1 MSGRTYALGALF
13 AVATFAA
20 PVWAELTFTEAGL
33 PDDSGWTS
41 TAWTA
46 GDKTLTE
53 DTAFTGVTGGSSS
66 AITVTATG
74 YNLSLSGSG
83 TGTQITWNGTIAA
96 DTIYLKQGR
105 FSPANSASLGFLGSA
120 KVYIK
125 GQFFA
130 DAWASGATATGISLS
145 NEFYLAPSTYTEGN
159 FNNVSIRV
167 HDGNLALTGKVTL
180 LPASSTEKGTV
191 KVKTGNAAS
200 ANRTLTLSQ
209 LDLTKVAVGGNT
221 TECLTVEGDLKVV
234 FANGATLNLPASVA
248 NAGWVK
254 VLTDGKADAT
264 SFEAL
269 TVQLDG
275 AAVDSNQYTV
285 VKNAAT
291 GSVKVAPA
299 REPVS
304 LERTLSTA
312 NEHWTAGVEEALW
325 GSAGVNPS
333 EIDSV
338 TLAVG
343 TPSELTL
350 SEETTVASLTLNGP
364 SALTFKP
371 TTSEE
376 TTTGSL
382 TVLSSTAVNTDTDV
396 SDITATL
403 GTVTLASGKTLT
415 MNGLAFS
422 AMTNNGGALCF
433 KGGTANS
440 TLLQTFDGK
449 MTLRDGANVTLPDQ
463 YAMTSAQ
470 RFIADSGTATLT
482 LYNIN
487 ESDGV
492 VDTDGDET
500 IQVKNGAQLTL
511 KARDLG
517 GWNGYRGNHLVV
529 AVRGTGS
536 KITAGAYDAEP
547 GCFVGRVVLADGGE
561 IAGGSTASAAL
572 DFYGDTS
579 TNADYPEIYVSSGTG
594 TWSGYLWRNKGLVV
608 KVAEGAT
615 FVLSGTLKSK
625 DANNKAL
632 TKVGAGEMKITA
644 AQTENSGAYI
654 INEGQLTFSTE
665 TELTLSNT
673 ISGTGTLGKSGAGT
687 LTLTGTLSNFTGRLE
702 VAEGTLV
709 IPAGKESADS
719 TIGAGAQLA
728 LVLSSEQL
736 AAGYTS
742 PLASESIVFKKEVN
756 GSLVDVTAEDGTT
769 ENGKFTPNLN
779 TWEGDTKKNG
789 IYAWSD
795 DANWSKGSAPAAGD
809 HVVVALGEGI
819 GMPTLTA
826 DTTVAALS
834 ITGRGELDLAG
845 FTLTANRIKGESQE
859 TTTLTLK
866 GTGTVKLNASTTL
879 ERKTLETLSL
889 TVPSG
894 VTLATELTGNDGNP
908 IFENVAIAFADGAS
922 WMSHGWLELA
932 GTVTV
937 ENGSDLALAMLK
949 SAPPSIWG
957 EGTLKKLGAGTLT
970 INGMGGTHANPLV
983 IEAGTLNLTSDST
996 ATFSGGISGAGAL
1009 KIGSGTVILTQA
1021 NTYTGGT
1028 EIASDATLKLTATA
1042 AQTLLGNLSGS
1053 GALAIGD
1060 GTAAATVALTGL
1072 NEGYSGTITVA
1083 ERSTL
1088 SNGTSEATVPFGKGS
1103 IVNNGL
1109 LKLTGPAAEASTVYA
1124 QLPPVSGSGDIT
1136 FCSESATRIAGAIT
1150 TTGTVTIEGTQKKS
1164 LNEET
1169 TITLPAAVVVFGRDS
1184 RDFTNASASIEGPSI
1199 AIGAG
1204 ATLARNDEASS
1215 VTIADGRTLSGTG
1228 SVSGTGTIGVPITF
1242 AKGSVLDATSDVGI
1256 ALTGKVT
1263 GTIYVKLTAAT
1274 TVLTTTS
1281 DAELDRTTQLAFAS
1295 DATSQTFAEGGYRFV
1310 ETQTTSDKTVTHSFT
1325 VMAKVTL
1332 SSEISAE
1339 ISGSDEALNAI
1350 YNAVAMAKNYGPEIS
1365 TVTAVKVMST
1375 DFVTEPETSSPNALA
1390 LFKNLYALATA
1401 ADVPLAGGIYE
1412 GTVTV
1417 YYDFGISEMH
1427 VKSASLVDAEA
1438 AQLYVLLCA
1447 KVATLGTV
1455 PADYASDTTVTLY
1468 KGEAA
1473 LNAVEPTNEQ
1483 LTAMGLT
1490 PTAGEKWFAVPMAD
1504 LDTGTHAF
1512 TVHASQ
1518 TTP

>member
-83 TGTQITWNGTIAA
+83 TGTQIAWNGTIAA

-145 NEFYLAPSTYTEGN
+145 NEFYLAPSTYTESG

-191 KVKTGNAAS
+191 KVRTGNAAS

-248 NAGWVK
+248 DAGWVK
-254 VLTDGKADAT
+254 VLTAGKAEAT

-291 GSVKVAPA
+291 GSVKVSSGEAF
-299 REPVS
+299 
-304 LERTLSTA
+304 ERTISTA
-312 NEHWTAGVEEALW
+312 NEQWTAGAEETLW

-333 EIDSV
+333 ANDSV
-338 TLAVG
+338 SLTVA
-343 TPSELTL
+343 TPATLTL
-350 SEETTVASLTLNGP
+350 SEEVTVGELTLGGS
-364 SALTFKP
+364 SALTFAP
-371 TTSEE
+371 TISEE
-376 TTTGSL
+376 TATGSL
-382 TVLSSTAVNTDTDV
+382 TVESSTAVNTDTDV
-396 SDITATL
+396 SAITANL
-403 GTVTLASGKTLT
+403 GSVSLAAGKTLT
-415 MNGLAFS
+415 TGPNTTMTGLTFGSDTAKVKVIGTEALSEIPYGMLNKTGSVEIGPKVTLSGNLSFTTTQTLTLNAS
-422 AMTNNGGALCF
+422 IKAPRLVTGDSNATPTTTIRQVGGNIVLTSSE
-433 KGGTANS
+433 KSANS
-440 TLLQTFDGK
+440 T
-449 MTLRDGANVTLPDQ
+449 
-463 YAMTSAQ
+463 
-470 RFIADSGTATLT
+470 
-482 LYNIN
+482 
-487 ESDGV
+487 
-492 VDTDGDET
+492 
-500 IQVKNGAQLTL
+500 
-511 KARDLG
+511 
-517 GWNGYRGNHLVV
+517 
-529 AVRGTGS
+529 
-536 KITAGAYDAEP
+536 
-547 GCFVGRVVLADGGE
+547 
-561 IAGGSTASAAL
+561 TASAILFSHWKDTGTTYQLEAGSLQAPDGVLCLAWDGGQGSTITVGKVDGTEVATLKIWGLKYGSDTDWGVRNRTAKVLIQENGLVEIGEGGIDLSGASNQQVELAGGKLRATATASVNISNSDAL
-572 DFYGDTS
+572 QVTADS
-579 TNADYPEIYVSSGTG
+579 TVSAATGTTLKVNKMTFAGTNTVTVGAEDAAGEVYIQSVTGSGTF
-594 TWSGYLWRNKGLVV
+594 R
-608 KVAEGAT
+608 VAA
-615 FVLSGTLKSK
+615 
-625 DANNKAL
+625 
-632 TKVGAGEMKITA
+632 
-644 AQTENSGAYI
+644 
-654 INEGQLTFSTE
+654 
-665 TELTLSNT
+665 
-673 ISGTGTLGKSGAGT
+673 
-687 LTLTGTLSNFTGRLE
+687 
-702 VAEGTLV
+702 GTLV

-742 PLASESIVFKKEVN
+742 TLASELIVFKKEVD
-756 GSLVDVTAEDGTT
+756 GSLVDVTSEDGTT
-769 ENGKFTPNLN
+769 ENGTFTPNLN
-779 TWEGDTKKNG
+779 TWEGDTETDG
-789 IYAWSD
+789 IYAWSEG
-795 DANWSKGSAPAAGD
+795 ANWSKGSAPAEGD

-819 GMPTLTA
+819 GTPTLTA
-826 DTTVAALS
+826 NTTVVALS
-834 ITGRGELDLAG
+834 ITGSGALNLVG

-859 TTTLTLK
+859 TTALTLE

-889 TVPSG
+889 TVPNG

-908 IFENVAIAFADGAS
+908 IFADVAIAFADGAS
-922 WMSHGWLELA
+922 WKSHGWLELA

-937 ENGSDLALAMLK
+937 ENGSDLALAMLN
-949 SAPPSIWG
+949 SAQPSIWG
-957 EGTLKKLGAGTLT
+957 SGTLQKRGAGTLT
-970 INGMGGTHANPLV
+970 VNGMGGTHANPLV
-983 IEAGTLNLTSDST
+983 IEAGTLNLTSGST
-996 ATFSGGISGAGAL
+996 ATFTGNISGAGAL

-1021 NTYTGGT
+1021 NTYAGGT

-1042 AQTLLGNLSGS
+1042 AQTLSGNLSGS
-1053 GALAIGD
+1053 GALEIGE

-1083 ERSTL
+1083 EGSTL
-1088 SNGTSEATVPFGKGS
+1088 SNGTSTATVPFGKGS

-1109 LKLTGPAAEASTVYA
+1109 LKLTGPAAEDSTDYA
-1124 QLPPVSGSGDIT
+1124 QLPPVSGTGNIT
-1136 FCSESATRIAGAIT
+1136 FCSASATRIAGAIT
-1150 TTGTVTIEGTQKKS
+1150 TTGTVTIEGTQTVS
-1164 LNEET
+1164 IN
-1169 TITLPAAVVVFGRDS
+1169 TLPAAVVVFGRDS

-1204 ATLARNDEASS
+1204 ATLARKDEASS
-1215 VTIADGRTLSGTG
+1215 VTIANDKTLSGTG

-1242 AKGSVLDATSDVGI
+1242 AERSVLDATSDEVGI
-1256 ALTGKVT
+1256 ALAGKVT
-1263 GTIYVKLTAAT
+1263 GTIYVKLDTAKA
-1274 TVLTTTS
+1274 VLTTSTA
-1281 DAELDRTTQLAFAS
+1281 AELDRNTKLTFAG
-1295 DATSQTFAEGGYRFV
+1295 DTTSQTFATGGYRFA
-1310 ETQTTSDKTVTHSFT
+1310 ETVVNNTHTFS
-1325 VMAKVTL
+1325 VIPPL
-1332 SSEISAE
+1332 ELPE
-1339 ISGSDEALNAI
+1339 GLPEAITGNAAAQNAI
-1350 YNAVAMAKNYGPEIS
+1350 YDAVATAKGFVNCDITS
-1365 TVTAVKVMST
+1365 VTAVKAEST
-1375 DFVTEPETSSPNALA
+1375 GGAAGSTEALA
-1390 LFKNLYALATA
+1390 LFENLYAWATPGA
-1401 ADVPLAGGIYE
+1401 ELKDETGAGTGTYE

-1427 VKSASLVDAEA
+1427 VKSASLVNTEA

-1447 KVATLGTV
+1447 KVATTQNTTT
-1455 PADYASDTTVTLY
+1455 ANYASGTIVSLY
-1468 KGEAA
+1468 RGTEA
-1473 LNAVEPTNEQ
+1473 LSAVEPTDVQ
-1483 LTAMGLT
+1483 LRALGIT
-1490 PTAGEKWFAVPMAD
+1490 PAAGEKWFAVPMST
-1504 LDTGTHAF
+1504 LGTGTHAF
-1512 TVHASQ
+1512 TVKASQ
-1518 TTP
+1518 TTQEEVTP

>member
-234 FANGATLNLPASVA
+234 FANGATLNLPDSVA
-248 NAGWVK
+248 DAGWVK
-254 VLTDGKADAT
+254 VLTAGKADAT

-269 TVQLDG
+269 TILLNS

-285 VKNAAT
+285 VKDAAA
-291 GSVKVAPA
+291 GRVKVSSG
-299 REPVS
+299 ETFK
-304 LERTLSTA
+304 RTIYTA
-312 NEHWTAGVEEALW
+312 NEQWTAGAEETLW

-333 EIDSV
+333 ADDSV
-338 TLAVG
+338 SLTVKTPATLALSEDVTVG
-343 TPSELTL
+343 ELALGGSSALIFAPTI
-350 SEETTVASLTLNGP
+350 SEETA
-364 SALTFKP
+364 
-371 TTSEE
+371 
-376 TTTGSL
+376 TGSL
-382 TVLSSTAVNTDTDV
+382 TVESSTAVNTDTDV
-396 SDITATL
+396 SAITANL
-403 GTVTLASGKTLT
+403 GSVSLEAGKTLT
-415 MNGLAFS
+415 TGPNTTMTGLTFGSDTAKVKVVGTEALSEIPYGMLNKTGSVEIGPKVTLSGNLSFTTTQTLTLNAS
-422 AMTNNGGALCF
+422 IKAPRLVTGDSNATPTTTIRQVGGDIVLTSSE
-433 KGGTANS
+433 KSANS
-440 TLLQTFDGK
+440 T
-449 MTLRDGANVTLPDQ
+449 
-463 YAMTSAQ
+463 
-470 RFIADSGTATLT
+470 
-482 LYNIN
+482 
-487 ESDGV
+487 
-492 VDTDGDET
+492 
-500 IQVKNGAQLTL
+500 
-511 KARDLG
+511 
-517 GWNGYRGNHLVV
+517 
-529 AVRGTGS
+529 
-536 KITAGAYDAEP
+536 
-547 GCFVGRVVLADGGE
+547 
-561 IAGGSTASAAL
+561 TASAIL
-572 DFYGDTS
+572 FSHWKD
-579 TNADYPEIYVSSGTG
+579 TG
-594 TWSGYLWRNKGLVV
+594 TTYQLEAGSLQAPDGVLCLAWDGGKGSTITVGKVDGTAAATLKIWGLKYGSDTDWGVRNRTAKVLIQENGLVEIGEGGIDLSGASNQQV
-608 KVAEGAT
+608 ELAGGKLRATATASVSISNSNALQVTADSTVSAATGTTLTVNKVTFAGTNTVTVGAEGE
-615 FVLSGTLKSK
+615 
-625 DANNKAL
+625 
-632 TKVGAGEMKITA
+632 AGEV
-644 AQTENSGAYI
+644 YI
-654 INEGQLTFSTE
+654 QSAT
-665 TELTLSNT
+665 
-673 ISGTGTLGKSGAGT
+673 GAGT
-687 LTLTGTLSNFTGRLE
+687 FR
-702 VAEGTLV
+702 VAAGTLV

-756 GSLVDVTAEDGTT
+756 GSLVDVTSEDGTT
-769 ENGKFTPNLN
+769 ENGTFTPNLN
-779 TWEGDTKKNG
+779 TWEGDTETDG
-789 IYAWSD
+789 IYAWNNG
-795 DANWSKGSAPAAGD
+795 ANWSKGSAPAEGD

-819 GMPTLTA
+819 GTPTLTA
-826 DTTVAALS
+826 NTTVVALS
-834 ITGRGELDLAG
+834 ITGSGALNLAG

-1109 LKLTGPAAEASTVYA
+1109 LKLTGPAAEASTAYA
-1124 QLPPVSGSGDIT
+1124 QLPPVSGTGNIT

-1184 RDFTNASASIEGPSI
+1184 RDFANASASIEGPSI
-1199 AIGAG
+1199 AIGAE
-1204 ATLARNDEASS
+1204 ATLARSDGASS
-1215 VTIADGRTLSGTG
+1215 VTIADGKTLSGTG
-1228 SVSGTGTIGVPITF
+1228 SNAGTGTIGVPITF
-1242 AKGSVLDATSDVGI
+1242 AEGSVLDATSDVGI
-1256 ALTGKVT
+1256 ALAGKVT

-1274 TVLTTTS
+1274 TVLTTS
-1281 DAELDRTTQLAFAS
+1281 SEAELDRATQLAFAS
-1295 DATSQTFAEGGYRFV
+1295 DSTSHTFETGGYRFV
-1310 ETQTTSDKTVTHSFT
+1310 ETLTTSGETVTHSFA

-1339 ISGSDEALNAI
+1339 ISGSDKALNGI
-1350 YNAVAMAKNYGPEIS
+1350 YNAVAMAKNYGSEIS
-1365 TVTAVKVMST
+1365 TVTAVKVLAT
-1375 DFVTEPETSSPNALA
+1375 DYFTEPEKSSPNALA
-1390 LFKNLYALATA
+1390 LFENLYVWATSGKKL
-1401 ADVPLAGGIYE
+1401 DDGTYE

-1427 VKSASLVDAEA
+1427 VKNASLVDAEA

-1447 KVATLGTV
+1447 KVATVGAV
-1455 PADYASDTTVTLY
+1455 SADYAAGTTVTLY
-1468 KGEAA
+1468 QGDAA
-1473 LNAVEPTNEQ
+1473 LNAVEPTDGQ
-1483 LTAMGLT
+1483 LTALGIT
-1490 PTAGEKWFAVPMAD
+1490 PTVGEKWFAVPMST
-1504 LDTGTHAF
+1504 LGTGTHAF
-1512 TVHASQ
+1512 TVRAAQ
-1518 TTP
+1518 TSP